1 MTKEQMKRAN
11 GVAFPIIMVI
21 ASYVFLT
28 LIAYLAFSPDMV
40 DWKTY
45 LQIIVSVITL
55 VVCITTYVVKK
66 KEKICGYAMLTT
78 VGMLYVVLRAFGNTD
93 ETGMYALP
101 VLFVAVAYLDVK
113 LITIANAVVMIAN
126 ILRLLLRLDELAA
139 GGGSNTV
146 ITIFVCILAGFASV
160 NITRLLVSF
169 NKENLSS
176 VNSNLNRVVDT
187 IDKVKEAS
195 DEVVNGVAVVREL
208 SDENKEGANNVV
220 SSMAELA
227 TNNDALHEKTMSS
240 MDMTTDINTQVENVV
255 NLVTEMLQLVQESVA
270 RAEQSSG
277 DLADVMESTHMMV
290 QLSSEVERVLVEFKK
305 EFARVKEETG
315 TIVGISSQTNLLAL
329 NASIEAARAGEAGR
343 GFAVVADEI
352 RNLSMGTQ
360 TSSGRIIDALG
371 NLEETAEKMT
381 ESITKTLEL
390 VNETTEKLG
399 AVNQGVRAFTE
410 DSNRMGHHITVI
422 DSAMKDVESANGIM
436 VDNMQQI
443 CEIMQTMTQCVSDA
457 GEISKDMLAKYEETS
472 DNVNR
477 IEGVVGKLVEEL
489 S

>member
-360 TSSGRIIDALG
+360 TSSGRIIDALD

-422 DSAMKDVESANGIM
+422 DSAMKDVESANSIM

>member
-422 DSAMKDVESANGIM
+422 DSAMKDVESANSIM